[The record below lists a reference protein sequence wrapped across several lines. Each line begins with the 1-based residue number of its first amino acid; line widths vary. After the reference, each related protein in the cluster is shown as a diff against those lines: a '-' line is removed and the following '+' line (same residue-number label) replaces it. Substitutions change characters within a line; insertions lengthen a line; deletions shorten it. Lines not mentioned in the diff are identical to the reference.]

1 MIRILT
7 KSLLASAALLAAAG
21 VSAQPSDGAY
31 VATPVAAPTK
41 NVLMT
46 RDTAW
51 QVRNG
56 SFVTVNAPMRDMAA
70 CQLVARSAGQLSG
83 FTANGKAFDGTQMTA
98 CNAKAKVA
106 KTVMAKADT
115 APATAN

>member
-21 VSAQPSDGAY
+21 VSAQSSDGAY

-51 QVRNG
+51 NVRDG

-70 CQLVARSAGQLSG
+70 CQLVARSAGQLTG
-83 FTANGKAFDGTQMTA
+83 FTANGKAFDTTQMDA
-98 CNAKAKVA
+98 CNAKAKGV
-106 KTVMAKADT
+106 KTVMAKADAT
-115 APATAN
+115 PATAN

>member
-21 VSAQPSDGAY
+21 VSAQPTDEAY
-31 VATPVAAPTK
+31 VATPVSAPTK
-41 NVLMT
+41 TVLMT

-51 QVRNG
+51 NVRNG
-56 SFVTVNAPMRDMAA
+56 AFVTVNAPMREMVA

-83 FTANGKAFDGTQMTA
+83 FTAHGKAFDTA
-98 CNAKAKVA
+98 ELESCNAKAKGG
-106 KTVMAKADT
+106 KTVMAKADA
-115 APATAN
+115 APLPAN